1 MDVRDDATA
10 GDGGLDQGVQLLVSS
25 DGQLQ
30 VAGGDTLHF
39 QILGGV
45 ARQLKNFSSQVFCKN
60 TSTKLIKASNQ
71 PLFCQID

>member
-45 ARQLKNFSSQVFCKN
+45 ARQLKNLSSQVFCK
-60 TSTKLIKASNQ
+60 K
-71 PLFCQID
+71 PLVQNE